1 MKKGFWIIFS
11 VTLMAVMACSC
22 APSGDQEHSATVVEV
37 VNKVDAHPR
46 PKDDWQPA
54 AVDMA
59 IYGGGQVRTG
69 AASSARLELL
79 EGMVRLAAESILTVK
94 ESATRQER
102 LVTALFLQEG
112 RLWAHLTT
120 SQPHDFTVETGSAV
134 AAVRDTRFSVR
145 VGPDQTTLV
154 SVAEGEVVLTA
165 QGVSVTVAAGQQA
178 TVESG
183 QPPGQPEPMSDE
195 ENALWATEGEMPEL
209 APPTP
214 TPTIMPAEAAPDIAY
229 ELVDIPAG
237 RVEEYGAWEDVVSI
251 LSVDKGA
258 RDGAILVKVVFSASC
273 AEEYRYS
280 WEFDRDTSQL
290 RPGDRFVVTA
300 HNELMTAS
308 CADLDASSLFIR
320 GNMGVLP
327 SKLIEDRLTP
337 ETEPHFGGNTGSL
350 YAKRGP
356 TSQSAEMGIE
366 ENAKGPFQWF
376 EVQIYPGYGAGAIRY
391 HVVYWYAAG
400 QQEGGPPARPEPS
413 G

>member
-1 MKKGFWIIFS
+1 MKKGFWIIIGL
-11 VTLMAVMACSC
+11 VLMAAITCSC
-22 APSGDQEHSATVVEV
+22 APTEDQERSATVIEA

-46 PKDDWQPA
+46 PKDEWQPA

-79 EGMVRLAAESILTVK
+79 EGLVRLSAETVFTVK
-94 ESATRQER
+94 KSITRQGR
-102 LVTALFLQEG
+102 LETALSLQEG
-112 RLWAHLTT
+112 RLWAHLTA
-120 SQPHDFTVETGSAV
+120 SQPHEFTVETASAV
-134 AAVRDTRFSVR
+134 AAVRDTRFSVK
-145 VGPDQTTLV
+145 VDPDQTTLV

-165 QGVSVTVAAGQQA
+165 QGVSVTVVAGQQA

-183 QPPGQPEPMSDE
+183 QPPDPPEPMSDE
-195 ENALWATEGEMPEL
+195 ESTLWATEGEMPEL

-214 TPTIMPAEAAPDIAY
+214 TEAAPDITYGSVEILDGIVY
-229 ELVDIPAG
+229 EV
-237 RVEEYGAWEDVVSI
+237 GAWEDVVSI

-258 RDGAILVKVVFSASC
+258 RGGAILVKVVFSASC

-280 WEFDRDTSQL
+280 WEFNRDISQL

-308 CADLDASSLFIR
+308 CADLDASSMVVR

-337 ETEPHFGGNTGSL
+337 ETEPHFWGNTGTL

-356 TSQSAEMGIE
+356 TSQSAEMGIGE
-366 ENAKGPFQWF
+366 DAEGPFQWF
-376 EVQIYPGYGAGAIRY
+376 EVLIYPGHGAGGLRY
-391 HVVYWYAAG
+391 NVVYWYVAG